1 MTTQAA
7 SPDIA
12 SPFAPDEWQRLQ
24 TMRMRYQQDHDLFS
38 PREMERLR
46 FMRWLHHSGRLAS
59 SADAAGGVNSG
70 NVGASF

>member
-7 SPDIA
+7 SQSPVL
-12 SPFAPDEWQRLQ
+12 PFAPDEWQKLGALR
-24 TMRMRYQQDHDLFS
+24 TRYQQDHDLFS

-46 FMRWLHHSGRLAS
+46 FMHWLHHSGRLVS
-59 SADAAGGVNSG
+59 SADAVGGVNSG